1 MIIILLQEEE
11 NLFTLRKFVTII
23 LSFFGFLRYSQTSSH
38 IRRSDIAFEK
48 PMYIV
53 KEIRFI

>member
-11 NLFTLRKFVTII
+11 NLFTLRKFLTII
-23 LSFFGFLRYSQTSSH
+23 LSFFGFLRYSQTSY

>member
-23 LSFFGFLRYSQTSSH
+23 LSFFGFLRYSQTSH

-48 PMYIV
+48 PYIV

>member
-23 LSFFGFLRYSQTSSH
+23 LSFFGFLRYSQTSH